1 MWRRLKLYLEFVKI
15 EHTLFALPI
24 AYAGA
29 ILAGEITP
37 EIAFLILTAFT
48 GLRTFAMACNR
59 IIDREIDA
67 RNPRTAKRHLPAG
80 LITLREAYGIA
91 LVGLLIY
98 FVSAFFIN
106 KTAFL
111 LSPIPAAVSYIYP
124 YLKRFT
130 CLSHYFLALSV
141 AFALLGGWI
150 AVTDSIAFP
159 EKLILFAL
167 ALLFWEAGFDMI
179 YALQDAEF
187 DRKEGLHSVGG
198 HFGVEFAKKLSILN
212 HGVFFVL
219 LAIAFWG
226 DQILSLALPFVGILL
241 FLEHYII
248 REKHDEGRVQMSF
261 FYLNAVLSGIVFL
274 AIFAQFLLS
283 TQLS

>member
-1 MWRRLKLYLEFVKI
+1 MWRELRLYLDFVKI

-37 EIAFLILTAFT
+37 RVAFLILTAFT

-67 RNPRTAKRHLPAG
+67 RNPRTARRHLPAG
-80 LITLREAYGIA
+80 LITLKEAYGIA
-91 LVGLLIY
+91 LFGLLIY
-98 FVSAFFIN
+98 FISAFLIN
-106 KTAFL
+106 RTAFL
-111 LSPIPAAVSYIYP
+111 LSPIPAAVSYVYP

-130 CLSHYFLALSV
+130 CLSHYFLGLSV

-150 AVTDSIAFP
+150 VVMDSIMIP
-159 EKLILFAL
+159 WKVILFAL

-187 DRKEGLHSVGG
+187 DRMEGLHSVGG
-198 HFGVEFAKKLSILN
+198 HFGVEFAKMLSRLN
-212 HGVFFVL
+212 HAAFFIL
-219 LAIAFWG
+219 LAVAFWG
-226 DQILSLALPFVGILL
+226 DQIVMLAYPFVAAIL
-241 FLEHYII
+241 FSEHYVI
-248 REKHDEGRVQMSF
+248 RKGHDEGRIQMSF
-261 FYLNAVLSGIVFL
+261 FYLNALLSAVVFIS
-274 AIFAQFLLS
+274 IFAQFLLNS
-283 TQLS
+283 GIF

>member
-1 MWRRLKLYLEFVKI
+1 MWRRLRLYLDFVKM

-29 ILAGEITP
+29 ILAGEITLR
-37 EIAFLILTAFT
+37 IAILILTAFT

-80 LITLREAYGIA
+80 LISLREASLVA
-91 LVGLLIY
+91 LFGLAVY
-98 FVSAFFIN
+98 FISAFLIN
-106 KTAFL
+106 RTALL
-111 LSPIPAAVSYIYP
+111 LSPIPAIVSYVYP
-124 YLKRFT
+124 YLKRYT

-150 AVTDSIAFP
+150 AVKDSILIP
-159 EKLILFAL
+159 MNVILFAI

-187 DRKEGLHSVGG
+187 DRREGLHSIGG
-198 HFGVEFAKKLSILN
+198 HFGIEFAKRLAILN
-212 HGVFFVL
+212 HGIFFVL
-219 LAIAFWG
+219 LLIAFFEE
-226 DQILSLALPFVGILL
+226 QIFRFALPFIAILL
-241 FLEHYII
+241 FFEHYII
-248 REKHDEGRVQMSF
+248 RERHDEMRVQMSF
-261 FYLNAVLSGIVFL
+261 FYLNAILSAIVFL
-274 AIFAQFLLS
+274 AIFIQFLLK
-283 TQLS
+283 

>member
-1 MWRRLKLYLEFVKI
+1 MWKKLILYLDFVKI

-37 EIAFLILTAFT
+37 EVAFLILTAFT

-80 LITLREAYGIA
+80 LITLREAYVIA

-98 FVSAFFIN
+98 FASAFFIN

-111 LSPIPAAVSYIYP
+111 FSPIPATVSYIYP

-150 AVTDSIAFP
+150 AVMDGIAFP
-159 EKLILFAL
+159 EKVILFAL
-167 ALLFWEAGFDMI
+167 ALLFWEAGFDII
-179 YALQDAEF
+179 YGLQDAEF

-198 HFGVEFAKKLSILN
+198 HIGVEFAKKLAILN
-212 HGVFFVL
+212 HAAFFAL
-219 LAIAFWG
+219 LAIAFWR
-226 DQILSLALPFVGILL
+226 DPIVIFVLPFVGILL

-261 FYLNAVLSGIVFL
+261 FYINAVLSGIVFL
-274 AIFAQFLLS
+274 AIFAQFLLK
-283 TQLS
+283 

>member
-1 MWRRLKLYLEFVKI
+1 MWRKLRLYLEFVKI

-29 ILAGEITP
+29 ILAGEITLR
-37 EIAFLILTAFT
+37 IAFLILIAFT

-67 RNPRTAKRHLPAG
+67 KNPRTAKRHLPAG
-80 LITLREAYGIA
+80 LISLREAYGVAIA
-91 LVGLLIY
+91 GLLIY
-98 FVSAFFIN
+98 FISAFFIN

-111 LSPIPAAVSYIYP
+111 LSPIPAIVSYVYP
-124 YLKRFT
+124 YLKRYT
-130 CLSHYFLALSV
+130 CLSHYFLGLSV

-150 AVTDSIAFP
+150 AVMDTIMIP
-159 EKLILFAL
+159 ERVILFAL
-167 ALLFWEAGFDMI
+167 SLLFWEAGFDMI

-198 HFGVEFAKKLSILN
+198 HFGIEFAKKLAILN
-212 HGVFFVL
+212 HGIFFTL
-219 LAIAFWG
+219 LVIAFWEK
-226 DQILSLALPFVGILL
+226 QIIRFIFPLIAILL

-248 REKHDEGRVQMSF
+248 RERHDEERVQMSF
-261 FYLNAVLSGIVFL
+261 FYLNALLSAIVFL
-274 AIFAQFLLS
+274 SIFLQFLLK
-283 TQLS
+283 

>member
-1 MWRRLKLYLEFVKI
+1 MWKRLKLYLDFVKI

-37 EIAFLILTAFT
+37 KIAFLILTAFT

-80 LITLREAYGIA
+80 LITLREAYAVA
-91 LVGLLIY
+91 LSGLILY
-98 FVSAFFIN
+98 FTSALFIN

-111 LSPIPAAVSYIYP
+111 LSPIPVLLSYIYP

-130 CLSHYFLALSV
+130 CFSHYFLGLSV

-150 AVTDSIAFP
+150 AVKDSIEIPLKVLTFA
-159 EKLILFAL
+159 FAL
-167 ALLFWEAGFDMI
+167 LLWEAGFDMI

-187 DRKEGLHSVGG
+187 DRKEGLHSIGG
-198 HFGVEFAKKLSILN
+198 HFGVEIAKKLAILN
-212 HGVFFVL
+212 HTAFFAL
-219 LAIAFWG
+219 LTLSFAG
-226 DQILSLALPFVGILL
+226 DSIVRLSLPFVAVLL

-248 REKHDEGRVQMSF
+248 RKEYHEERIQVSF
-261 FYLNAVLSGIVFL
+261 FYLNAILSASVFSTL
-274 AIFAQFLLS
+274 FVQFLLA
-283 TQLS
+283 T

>member
-1 MWRRLKLYLEFVKI
+1 MWRRFRLYLDFVKI

-37 EIAFLILTAFT
+37 RVALLILTAFT

-80 LITLREAYGIA
+80 LITLKEAYGIA
-91 LVGLLIY
+91 LLGLLIY
-98 FVSAFFIN
+98 FISAFLIN
-106 KTAFL
+106 RTAFL
-111 LSPIPAAVSYIYP
+111 LSPIPAAVSYVYP

-130 CLSHYFLALSV
+130 CLSHYFLGLSV

-150 AVTDSIAFP
+150 AVTDSIMIP
-159 EKLILFAL
+159 EKVILFAL
-167 ALLFWEAGFDMI
+167 ALLLWEAGFDMI

-198 HFGVEFAKKLSILN
+198 HFGVEFAKMLSRLN
-212 HGVFFVL
+212 HAVFFAL
-219 LAIAFWG
+219 LVIAFWR
-226 DQILSLALPFVGILL
+226 DQIVSIALPFVAVLL
-241 FLEHYII
+241 FLEHHLI
-248 REKHDEGRVQMSF
+248 RKRHDEGRVQISF
-261 FYLNAVLSGIVFL
+261 FYLNALLSGIIFVS
-274 AIFAQFLLS
+274 IFAQFLLKF
-283 TQLS
+283 

>member
-1 MWRRLKLYLEFVKI
+1 MWKKLTLYLEFVKI

-29 ILAGEITP
+29 ILGGEITS

-80 LITLREAYGIA
+80 LITLKEAYGIA
-91 LVGLLIY
+91 FFGLLIY
-98 FVSAFFIN
+98 FISAFFIN
-106 KTAFL
+106 RTAFL

-150 AVTDSIAFP
+150 AVMDSIAFP
-159 EKLILFAL
+159 EKVILFAL

-198 HFGVEFAKKLSILN
+198 HFGVEFAKKLAILN
-212 HGVFFVL
+212 HVAFFVL
-219 LAIAFWG
+219 LAIAFWR
-226 DQILSLALPFVGILL
+226 DPIVSFVLPFVAILL

-248 REKHDEGRVQMSF
+248 REKHDEVRVQMSF
-261 FYLNAVLSGIVFL
+261 FYLNAVLSGIIFL
-274 AIFAQFLLS
+274 AIFAQFLLK
-283 TQLS
+283 

>member
-1 MWRRLKLYLEFVKI
+1 MRLKLYLDFIKI

-29 ILAGEITP
+29 VLAGEITLKVVL
-37 EIAFLILTAFT
+37 LILTAFT

-67 RNPRTAKRHLPAG
+67 KNPRTAKRHLPAG
-80 LITLREAYGIA
+80 LISLREAYAIA
-91 LVGLLIY
+91 LFGLALY

-106 KTAFL
+106 ITVFI
-111 LSPIPAAVSYIYP
+111 LSPIPAVVSYFYP

-130 CLSHYFLALSV
+130 CLSHYFLGLSV

-150 AVTDSIAFP
+150 AVKDSIMIP
-159 EKLILFAL
+159 ENVLLFAL

-187 DRKEGLHSVGG
+187 DRKERLHSIGG
-198 HFGVEFAKKLSILN
+198 HFGVKFAKRLSILN
-212 HGVFFVL
+212 HVIFFSLLL
-219 LAIAFWG
+219 LAFAKEPIIRFSLPLVAF
-226 DQILSLALPFVGILL
+226 LL
-241 FLEHYII
+241 ILEHYII
-248 REKHDEGRVQMSF
+248 REKHDEERIQMSF
-261 FYLNAVLSGIVFL
+261 FYLNALLSASLFL
-274 AIFAQFLLS
+274 SIFMQFLLN
-283 TQLS
+283 LM

>member
-1 MWRRLKLYLEFVKI
+1 MWRKLRLYLEFVKI

-29 ILAGEITP
+29 ILAGEITLR
-37 EIAFLILTAFT
+37 IAFLILIAFT

-67 RNPRTAKRHLPAG
+67 KNPRTARRHLPAG
-80 LITLREAYGIA
+80 LISLREAYGVAIA
-91 LVGLLIY
+91 GLLIY
-98 FVSAFFIN
+98 FISAFFIN

-111 LSPIPAAVSYIYP
+111 LSPIPAIVSYVYP
-124 YLKRFT
+124 YLKRYT
-130 CLSHYFLALSV
+130 CLSHYFLGLSV

-150 AVTDSIAFP
+150 AVMDTIMIP
-159 EKLILFAL
+159 ERVILFAL
-167 ALLFWEAGFDMI
+167 SLLFWEAGFDMI

-198 HFGVEFAKKLSILN
+198 HFGIEFAKKLAILN
-212 HGVFFVL
+212 HGIFFTL
-219 LAIAFWG
+219 LVIAFWEK
-226 DQILSLALPFVGILL
+226 QIIRFIFPLIAILL

-248 REKHDEGRVQMSF
+248 RERHDEERVQMSF
-261 FYLNAVLSGIVFL
+261 FYLNALLSAIVFL
-274 AIFAQFLLS
+274 SIFLQFLLK
-283 TQLS
+283 

>member
-1 MWRRLKLYLEFVKI
+1 MWRKLRLYLEFVKI

-29 ILAGEITP
+29 ILAGEITLR
-37 EIAFLILTAFT
+37 IAFLILIAFT

-67 RNPRTAKRHLPAG
+67 KNPRTAKRHLPAG
-80 LITLREAYGIA
+80 LISLREAYGVAIA
-91 LVGLLIY
+91 GLLIY
-98 FVSAFFIN
+98 FISAFFIN

-111 LSPIPAAVSYIYP
+111 LSPIPAIISYVYP
-124 YLKRFT
+124 YLKRYT
-130 CLSHYFLALSV
+130 CLSHYFLGLSV

-150 AVTDSIAFP
+150 AVMDTIMIP
-159 EKLILFAL
+159 ERVILFAL
-167 ALLFWEAGFDMI
+167 SLLFWEAGFDMI

-198 HFGVEFAKKLSILN
+198 HFGIEFAKKLAILN
-212 HGVFFVL
+212 HGIFFTL
-219 LAIAFWG
+219 LVIAFWEK
-226 DQILSLALPFVGILL
+226 QIIRFIFPLIAILL

-248 REKHDEGRVQMSF
+248 RERHDEERVQMSF
-261 FYLNAVLSGIVFL
+261 FYLNALLSAIVFL
-274 AIFAQFLLS
+274 SIFLQFLLK
-283 TQLS
+283 